1 MYQPLA
7 DALRPQEL
15 SDVCGQQHILGENGL
30 LRRIIESGT
39 VPNMIFYGP
48 SGTGKTTVANLI
60 AKKTQRKLCKLNAT
74 TASSADIKEI
84 YAQLDTFLAPNGV
97 LLYLDEIQYFNKKQ
111 QQTLLEYIENGKIT
125 LIASTT
131 ENPYFYVYN
140 AILSRSTVFEFKP
153 VEKAEAQRAVD
164 RALNFL
170 ESRDSVTIVPEPG
183 VTGHI
188 AQSCGGDIRKALNAV
203 EFLYTA
209 TRPMNGVV
217 TLTMQ
222 DAKQVSQ
229 RSAMRY
235 DKAGDDHYDD
245 LSALMKSIRGSDPD
259 AAVHYLARFLEAWDL
274 PSACRRIL
282 CSVAED
288 IGLAYPQAIP
298 IVKAC
303 VDSALQLG
311 LPEARLPLADAVIL
325 LATAPKSNSGCM
337 AIDAAIAD
345 VKAGKTGPVPRELQ
359 NVHADGTGFER
370 DRAISTPTISPTTGS
385 ASNTSPT
392 SSKTAP
398 TTPTATTQP
407 NRPPSD
413 IGRRSRSRRHK
424 ASPPRGGGSA
434 KPRRRGCSKFASTSQ
449 SALRLPAPLSGEPW
463 CPARRQGLSK
473 FRLHLLLMAV
483 VLRQLVTN
491 LIPPYQAARSTIPV
505 R

>member
-30 LRRIIESGT
+30 LRRIIESGA

-209 TRPMNGVV
+209 TRPENSVV
-217 TLTMQ
+217 RLTMA

-235 DKAGDDHYDD
+235 DKSGDDHYDD

-259 AAVHYLARFLEAWDL
+259 AACHYLARLLE
-274 PSACRRIL
+274 
-282 CSVAED
+282 
-288 IGLAYPQAIP
+288 
-298 IVKAC
+298 
-303 VDSALQLG
+303 
-311 LPEARLPLADAVIL
+311 
-325 LATAPKSNSGCM
+325 
-337 AIDAAIAD
+337 
-345 VKAGKTGPVPRELQ
+345 
-359 NVHADGTGFER
+359 
-370 DRAISTPTISPTTGS
+370 
-385 ASNTSPT
+385 
-392 SSKTAP
+392 
-398 TTPTATTQP
+398 
-407 NRPPSD
+407 
-413 IGRRSRSRRHK
+413 
-424 ASPPRGGGSA
+424 
-434 KPRRRGCSKFASTSQ
+434 
-449 SALRLPAPLSGEPW
+449 LS
-463 CPARRQGLSK
+463 
-473 FRLHLLLMAV
+473 
-483 VLRQLVTN
+483 
-491 LIPPYQAARSTIPV
+491 LIHI
-505 R
+505 

>member
-30 LRRIIESGT
+30 LRRIIESGA

-153 VEKAEAQRAVD
+153 VEKDEAQRAVS
-164 RALNFL
+164 RALNYL
-170 ESRDSVTIVPEPG
+170 EARDSVTILPEPG
-183 VTGHI
+183 VKEHI

-209 TRPMNGVV
+209 TRPENGVV
-217 TLTMQ
+217 RLTMA

-235 DKAGDDHYDD
+235 DKSIKCIIMFPYNLYQHAPVFRHY
-245 LSALMKSIRGSDPD
+245 IG
-259 AAVHYLARFLEAWDL
+259 AVQ
-274 PSACRRIL
+274 IK
-282 CSVAED
+282 
-288 IGLAYPQAIP
+288 GLH
-298 IVKAC
+298 
-303 VDSALQLG
+303 
-311 LPEARLPLADAVIL
+311 
-325 LATAPKSNSGCM
+325 GCNL
-337 AIDAAIAD
+337 
-345 VKAGKTGPVPRELQ
+345 TNL
-359 NVHADGTGFER
+359 
-370 DRAISTPTISPTTGS
+370 
-385 ASNTSPT
+385 
-392 SSKTAP
+392 
-398 TTPTATTQP
+398 
-407 NRPPSD
+407 
-413 IGRRSRSRRHK
+413 
-424 ASPPRGGGSA
+424 
-434 KPRRRGCSKFASTSQ
+434 
-449 SALRLPAPLSGEPW
+449 
-463 CPARRQGLSK
+463 
-473 FRLHLLLMAV
+473 LHLRDIRYQFFRRD
-483 VLRQLVTN
+483 LRSQTIFCFFDAIVPPVATN
-491 LIPPYQAARSTIPV
+491 KIFFIVFHSLFLYNHHYKQFP
-505 R
+505 

>member
-30 LRRIIESGT
+30 LRRIIESGS

-153 VEKAEAQRAVD
+153 VEKDEAQRAVS
-164 RALNFL
+164 RALNYL
-170 ESRDSVTIVPEPG
+170 EARDSVTILPEPG
-183 VTGHI
+183 VKEHI

-209 TRPMNGVV
+209 TRPENGVV
-217 TLTMQ
+217 RLTMA

-235 DKAGDDHYDD
+235 DKSGDDHYDD
-245 LSALMKSIRGSDPD
+245 LSALMKSIRGSNPD
-259 AAVHYLARFLEAWDL
+259 AAVHYLARFLEAGDL

-311 LPEARLPLADAVIL
+311 LPEARLPLAD
-325 LATAPKSNSGCM
+325 
-337 AIDAAIAD
+337 
-345 VKAGKTGPVPRELQ
+345 GPEVQFRLHGHRCGHRRCEGRQ
-359 NVHADGTGFER
+359 
-370 DRAISTPTISPTTGS
+370 
-385 ASNTSPT
+385 
-392 SSKTAP
+392 
-398 TTPTATTQP
+398 
-407 NRPPSD
+407 NRPRPARAAKCPRRRHGLRARPGLSLPAQFPESLGPAAVSPRRD
-413 IGRRSRSRRHK
+413 QRPRLLHLRRQQNRTGRQALLGRDQEVTHRSRLSWRRSRL
-424 ASPPRGGGSA
+424 
-434 KPRRRGCSKFASTSQ
+434 RGCGKK
-449 SALRLPAPLSGEPW
+449 P
-463 CPARRQGLSK
+463 
-473 FRLHLLLMAV
+473 
-483 VLRQLVTN
+483 N
-491 LIPPYQAARSTIPV
+491 N
-505 R
+505 